1 MAAAMVEV
9 EAMAE
14 VAIMVEVVEETMEVV
29 EETMEVA
36 TGGYLSYLSCFHMSV
51 RVVFLTHSNFRTVQ
65 MESEAFLV
73 AMDRGWWQLWWQW
86 RWRWQLWWWKQ

>member
-14 VAIMVEVVEETMEVV
+14 VAIMVEVVEETME
-29 EETMEVA
+29 A
-36 TGGYLSYLSCFHMSV
+36 TCRVFICLSVLCSLHIQ
-51 RVVFLTHSNFRTVQ
+51 NFRTVQ
-65 MESEAFLV
+65 IESEAFLV
-73 AMDRGWWQLWWQW
+73 AMNRGWWQLRWQW